1 MIIRL
6 AHVEDAPAMAKVMV
20 DTYLA
25 AHRDQMPEEAWQ
37 KRKNEWTYEASEQGW
52 TRTLTGIAAGVDPTC
67 IYVAVAELDEIVGLA
82 VGHPTESDA
91 QIGEI
96 GLLYVRD
103 SYQGQGLGRRLVQT
117 VAAHFAKMGIKALH
131 ISVLAANTPARR
143 FYEAIGRR
151 VVSERMF
158 DEEGF
163 LLPVMV
169 YGWPDIRVFL
179 P

>member
-37 KRKNEWTYEASEQGW
+37 KRKQEWTYAASEQGW
-52 TRTLTGIAAGVDPTC
+52 ARTITDIINGSSQLCV
-67 IYVAVAELDEIVGLA
+67 YVATTEADEVVGLV
-82 VGHPTESDA
+82 VGYPTESDA
-91 QIGEI
+91 QTGEI
-96 GLLYVRD
+96 SALYVRQD
-103 SYQGQGLGRRLVQT
+103 HQGEGLGRRLVQA
-117 VAAHFAKMGIKALH
+117 VAAHLAERGITALN
-131 ISVLAANTPARR
+131 IGVLAANTSARR
-143 FYEAIGRR
+143 FYEAIGGRI
-151 VVSERMF
+151 VSERMF

-163 LLPVMV
+163 LLPEIV
-169 YGWPDIRVFL
+169 YGWPDIKVFL